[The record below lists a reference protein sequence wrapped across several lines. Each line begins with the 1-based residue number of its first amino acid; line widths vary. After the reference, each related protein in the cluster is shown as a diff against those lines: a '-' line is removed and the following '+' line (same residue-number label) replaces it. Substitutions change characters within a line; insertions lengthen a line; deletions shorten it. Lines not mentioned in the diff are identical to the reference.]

1 MKLFANITNPGRVA
15 VMPVLALALYGCGG
29 ESLTLTGS
37 NEAETDSTV
46 ASTIVADDETAEE
59 SVVSGSPVSIA
70 IDSDA
75 DSQAAD
81 NDTVEAETPAQ
92 PEVVD
97 SPVDVAVDSNAD
109 NIAADNDASDG
120 AVASAFLADRTAL
133 GAVKIMAVGDSITQ
147 GVAGVSSYR
156 REFTSLLEA
165 ESCSFTMV
173 GSQLTSRN
181 SGNDTECEDTEPV
194 GDGWGWDGT
203 QSCLV
208 GGSSDVEVYR
218 GAHEGYSSH
227 RADHFLTGRVSASG
241 SNPGIRVSMETFAP
255 DVVLLHLGSVDI
267 FNEQGVS
274 NALIDLDDVLDSI
287 YEIQPETLV
296 LMANVIPWFSDKP
309 YPGITRDIERL
320 GDGVQRIVNERF
332 DPFLK
337 LVDVRSG
344 YTESMMLAD
353 LIHPN
358 ASGERHIA
366 DSFASLY
373 RSLADCSSP

>member
-1 MKLFANITNPGRVA
+1 MKRFANITDFRGLA
-15 VMPVLALALYGCGG
+15 VGPVLAIAITACGG
-29 ESLTLTGS
+29 DSAVLGGS
-37 NEAETDSTV
+37 EPGIT
-46 ASTIVADDETAEE
+46 ADDEITEGP
-59 SVVSGSPVSIA
+59 VVLGSPVSIA
-70 IDSDA
+70 VDSEN
-75 DSQAAD
+75 DS
-81 NDTVEAETPAQ
+81 
-92 PEVVD
+92 EVDGVAVDDDVTDDVASDDGVTEESAVAD
-97 SPVDVAVDSNAD
+97 SPVSIDEDSD
-109 NIAADNDASDG
+109 TDSVDNDASNG
-120 AVASAFLADRTAL
+120 ATASDFLADRTAL
-133 GAVKIMAVGDSITQ
+133 GAVKIMAVGDSITH

-173 GSQLTSRN
+173 GSQLTSR
-181 SGNDTECEDTEPV
+181 STGVDPECIDTEPV

-208 GGSSDVEVYR
+208 GESSGVEVFR

-227 RADHFLTGRVSASG
+227 RADHFLTGRDSSSG

-255 DVVLLHLGSVDI
+255 DVVLLHLGSVDL

-274 NALIDLDDVLDSI
+274 NALIDLDDVLDAI
-287 YEIQPETLV
+287 YEVQPETLV

-309 YPGITRDIERL
+309 YEGIGGDIERL
-320 GDGVQRIVNERF
+320 GDGVQRIIDERF

-344 YTESMMLAD
+344 FTESMMLDD

-366 DSFASLY
+366 DAFANVYQSF
-373 RSLADCSSP
+373 ADCSL